1 MDRYG
6 INSSQSENHI
16 SRDSFCD
23 TYFFIIIIEYIKRKR
38 SKKKAVK
45 MHLDDIHHRLESLSS
60 MACFTNDNDSK
71 EVEKLKICLQR

>member
-1 MDRYG
+1 
-6 INSSQSENHI
+6 
-16 SRDSFCD
+16 
-23 TYFFIIIIEYIKRKR
+23 
-38 SKKKAVK
+38 